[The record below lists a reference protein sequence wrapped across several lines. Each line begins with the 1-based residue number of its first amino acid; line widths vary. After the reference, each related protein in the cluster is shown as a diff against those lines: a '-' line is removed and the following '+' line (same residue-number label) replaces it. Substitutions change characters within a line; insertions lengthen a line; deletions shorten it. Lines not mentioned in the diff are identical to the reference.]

1 MTRDCQDPI
10 ARANQLARKQLM
22 GVSYGGPGRVNVPAR
37 EPSTLRLYEKRSFL
51 VRSGH
56 VKGSP
61 RRGQCDSR
69 RRIPARVDR

>member
-37 EPSTLRLYEKRSFL
+37 EPSTLRLY
-51 VRSGH
+51 G
-56 VKGSP
+56 
-61 RRGQCDSR
+61 
-69 RRIPARVDR
+69 